1 MAKNK
6 YWDIRNI
13 LSRNAHYNIVFGER
27 SNGKTYGTLNLGLE
41 RYFSGHGKMAIIRRW
56 EEDFRGKQAIT
67 MFDSLVM
74 NGVVTRLSKGRW
86 NDIVYQ
92 SHRWYLCKRD
102 ISNPKNI
109 VIDESPFAYAFALS
123 SEEHYKSSSYP
134 EITLIIFDE
143 FLTRNVYLPDE
154 FIKFTSILSTII
166 RLRTNVIIFML
177 GNTVNQYSPY
187 FTEMGLT
194 NIKKM
199 ERGKI
204 DVYRY
209 GDSGLT
215 VAVEFS
221 DFPTKEKK
229 SNMYFAFNNPKLEMI
244 RTGAWEMDIY
254 PHLPMKYKPKDVIYM
269 YFIKFD
275 NELLQCEIIDMMDE
289 ENNQIYFT
297 YIHRKT
303 TPIKEDGY
311 SIVYSEESSPLPNH
325 RKKITKP
332 MSDVE
337 KTIVSFFNRDKVF
350 YQDNQV
356 GEIVRNYIAWC
367 NNKTV

>member
-1 MAKNK
+1 MAKPK

-13 LSRNAHYNIVFGER
+13 LSRQAQYNIVFGER
-27 SNGKTYGTLNLGLE
+27 SNGKTYGTLQYGLE
-41 RYFSGHGKMAIIRRW
+41 RYFAGQGKMAIIRRW
-56 EEDFRGKQAIT
+56 EEDFRGKQAST
-67 MFDSLVM
+67 MFDSLID
-74 NGVVTRLSKGRW
+74 NGVISRLSKGKW
-86 NDIVYQ
+86 NGIVYQ
-92 SHRWYLCKRD
+92 SHRWYLCKRN
-102 ISNPKNI
+102 IENPKDI
-109 VIDESPFAYAFALS
+109 IIDDDPFAYAFALT

-134 EITLIIFDE
+134 DITLIIFDE
-143 FLTRNVYLPDE
+143 FLTRGVYLPDE

-187 FTEMGLT
+187 FVEMGLK

-199 ERGKI
+199 QRGKI

-209 GDSGLT
+209 GDSGLS

-254 PHLPMKYKPKDVIYM
+254 PHLPIKYKPKDVIYK
-269 YFIKFD
+269 YYIEFD
-275 NELLQCEIIDMMDE
+275 GELLQCNIINVEDE
-289 ENNQIYFT
+289 NKNDLLFT

-303 TPIKEDGY
+303 TEIVEDGY
-311 SIVYSEESSPLPNH
+311 SLVYSDKSSPLPNH
-325 RKKITKP
+325 RKQITKP
-332 MSDVE
+332 VTDLE
-337 KTIVSFFNRDKVF
+337 KKITSFFVRDKVF

-367 NNKTV
+367 K

>member
-1 MAKNK
+1 MAKSK
-6 YWDIRNI
+6 YWDIKNI
-13 LSRNAHYNIVFGER
+13 LSRQALYNLIIGER
-27 SNGKTYGTLNLGLE
+27 SNGKTYGTLEYGLQ
-41 RYFSGHGKMAIIRRW
+41 RYFSGQGKMAIIRRW
-56 EEDFRGKQAIT
+56 EEDFRGKQANT
-67 MFDSLVM
+67 MFDSLID
-74 NGVVTRLSKGRW
+74 NGVVTKLSKGKW
-86 NDIVYQ
+86 NGITYQ

-102 ISNPKNI
+102 IENPKN
-109 VIDESPFAYAFALS
+109 VVVDDSPFAYAFALS

-134 EITLIIFDE
+134 DITLVVFDE
-143 FLTRNVYLPDE
+143 FLTRNIYLPDE

-187 FTEMGLT
+187 FVEMGLT

-229 SNMYFAFNNPKLEMI
+229 SNIYFAFNNPKLEMI
-244 RTGAWEMDIY
+244 RSGAWEMDIY
-254 PHLPMKYKPKDVIYM
+254 PHLPIKYKPKNIIYK
-269 YFIKFD
+269 YYIEFD
-275 NELLQCEIIDMMDE
+275 GERLQCNIINIKD
-289 ENNQIYFT
+289 ENNNDLLFT
-297 YIHRKT
+297 FIHRKT
-303 TPIKEDGY
+303 TEIVEDGY
-311 SIVYSEESSPLPNH
+311 SLVYSDKSSPLPTH

-332 MSDVE
+332 TTELE
-337 KTIVSFFNRDKVF
+337 KKIASFFVRDKVF

-356 GEIVRNYIAWC
+356 GEIIRNYIAWC
-367 NNKTV
+367 K

>member
-1 MAKNK
+1 MAKIK
-6 YWDIRNI
+6 YWDIKNI
-13 LSRNAHYNIVFGER
+13 LSRNAQYNIVFGER
-27 SNGKTYGTLNLGLE
+27 SNGKTYGTLQHGVE
-41 RYFSGHGKMAIIRRW
+41 RFFEHKGKIAIIRRW
-56 EEDFRGKQAIT
+56 EEDFRGKQAST
-67 MFDSLVM
+67 MFDSLIS
-74 NGVVTRLSKGRW
+74 NGVIHKLSKGRW
-86 NDIVYQ
+86 NSVIYQ
-92 SHRWYLCKRD
+92 SHRWYMCKRD
-102 ISNPKNI
+102 PDDPKNI
-109 VIDESPFAYAFALS
+109 VTDSDPFAYAFALS

-134 EITLIIFDE
+134 DITLIIFDE

-154 FIKFTSILSTII
+154 FVKFTSILSTII
-166 RLRTNVIIFML
+166 RLRTNVTIFML

-204 DVYRY
+204 DVYKY

-221 DFPTKEKK
+221 DFPTREKK

-254 PHLPMKYKPKDVIYM
+254 PHLPIKYKPKDIIYM
-269 YFIKFD
+269 YFIEFD
-275 NELLQCEIIDMMDE
+275 GERLQCEIINVTD
-289 ENNQIYFT
+289 ENNNDLLFT

-303 TPIKEDGY
+303 TEIKEDGY
-311 SIVYSEESSPLPNH
+311 SLVYSETSSPLPNH

-332 MSDVE
+332 VTELE
-337 KTIVSFFNRDKVF
+337 KKITSFFIRDKVF

-367 NNKTV
+367 K